1 VKTRRVTW
9 LAWSVWAMTLTAIGW
24 SAADRIVTR
33 SGSLGEPWYVA
44 LLGDLALVMLA
55 AVGLVIALRRPQ
67 NAIGW
72 VILAVVLGSAVQEA
86 ATVYA
91 GAALRK
97 PGTLPGALLVALL
110 ITPAF
115 AVGITA
121 LPFMFLLFPDGRLP
135 SPRWRALG
143 WAAVICGGLI
153 LVLLG
158 ASPQPLVENIPA
170 SKNPIGVPALRSVNA
185 EPLFSVYLLVLLLS
199 GISLFVRFHR
209 ARGEERQ
216 QLKWIGYGA
225 TLLVLSFVVEE
236 VGTPTI
242 NALVD
247 LVAVATFCGT
257 VLIAIFKY
265 RLYDID
271 RLINRT
277 LVYGLLTALL
287 GGVYAGTVLV
297 LGPLFGGV
305 AGNPPSWAVASATL
319 AVAALFQPVRHRVQQ
334 EVDRRFNR
342 RRYDMAKTVEAFSA
356 RLRDEVDLDTLSAEL
371 LAVVD
376 QTVQPTRA
384 SLWLRPPAQDTARSA
399 S

>member
-86 ATVYA
+86 ATEYA
-91 GAALRK
+91 GAALRN
-97 PGTLPGALLVALL
+97 PGTLPGGLLVALL

-170 SKNPIGVPALRSVNA
+170 SKNPDRGARAQIGER
-185 EPLFSVYLLVLLLS
+185 
-199 GISLFVRFHR
+199 R
-209 ARGEERQ
+209 A
-216 QLKWIGYGA
+216 I
-225 TLLVLSFVVEE
+225 V
-236 VGTPTI
+236 
-242 NALVD
+242 
-247 LVAVATFCGT
+247 
-257 VLIAIFKY
+257 
-265 RLYDID
+265 
-271 RLINRT
+271 
-277 LVYGLLTALL
+277 
-287 GGVYAGTVLV
+287 
-297 LGPLFGGV
+297 
-305 AGNPPSWAVASATL
+305 
-319 AVAALFQPVRHRVQQ
+319 
-334 EVDRRFNR
+334 
-342 RRYDMAKTVEAFSA
+342 
-356 RLRDEVDLDTLSAEL
+356 
-371 LAVVD
+371 
-376 QTVQPTRA
+376 
-384 SLWLRPPAQDTARSA
+384 
-399 S
+399 